1 MKLFDCT
8 TYFEEDMMME
18 IRFNILNQ
26 YVDKFVVC
34 EANFSHSGSKK
45 KINFNKDN
53 FPKFKKKIIHIILK
67 NEPKNLENNI
77 NSDPSIARSNSIKR
91 INFQRDYIIK
101 GLNEARA
108 DDFIMYS
115 DNDEIPDLSNV
126 DFKNTSSCYNPMN
139 KMSCG
144 KCDSCLLRKKGFE
157 NASVEDKISYRY

>member
-53 FPKFKKKIIHIILK
+53 FPKFKKK
-67 NEPKNLENNI
+67 NYP
-77 NSDPSIARSNSIKR
+77 
-91 INFQRDYIIK
+91 Y
-101 GLNEARA
+101 
-108 DDFIMYS
+108 Y
-115 DNDEIPDLSNV
+115 
-126 DFKNTSSCYNPMN
+126 FK
-139 KMSCG
+139 K
-144 KCDSCLLRKKGFE
+144 
-157 NASVEDKISYRY
+157 